1 MLHRNLCYIHVF
13 LKSLHRKLLT
23 FSTQVHFIQM
33 KPLTKILAHFKGSEC
48 EIAFLKFHLLPHLLN
63 VYIFLILNPYTDI
76 CVMCSDLQADSPAF
90 GLDYTT
96 QEIVQTISYSISHA
110 GLLAYSLKCYN
121 AHKRPFYKETFFI
134 ILGDQEDIFA
144 DSLSHSLALL
154 HMKKL
159 RPGWAVVV
167 KWGSGLYLSI
177 INFS

>member
-23 FSTQVHFIQM
+23 FSTQVLFIQM

-48 EIAFLKFHLLPHLLN
+48 EIAFLKFHLLPHLLI

-90 GLDYTT
+90 CVDYTGNCANYKFFHF
-96 QEIVQTISYSISHA
+96 SYWPT
-110 GLLAYSLKCYN
+110 GLIHLN
-121 AHKRPFYKETFFI
+121 ATMHTKVLSTRRP
-134 ILGDQEDIFA
+134 
-144 DSLSHSLALL
+144 ALL
-154 HMKKL
+154 FLVTKGIFFFKL

-167 KWGSGLYLSI
+167 QWGSGLYLSI
-177 INFS
+177 INFSW